1 MNTILTVVNHLQRLV
16 DTHESQMITRLHEK
30 NFMMQ
35 NIEEVSVK
43 SAWMIDE
50 AVKLHNDEADVL
62 VYDVEELLNVK
73 LIFEN
78 SFMQITTHEID
89 SSEVTKIVSFW
100 SLIDHVDY
108 DDFAQV
114 FQYEAQWEE
123 SNWVFMMNDHLFLI
137 SFELIFNEIRVT
149 ISFNNIQ
156 IHILN
161 WFQFRVEIFHD
172 HDEVK
177 RSCKNMFADDLYNR
191 FSENIVSWKI

>member
-1 MNTILTVVNHLQRLV
+1 
-16 DTHESQMITRLHEK
+16 
-30 NFMMQ
+30 MQ